1 MRNLLIVV
9 LFLAVAAG
17 VVGYWRGW
25 YSFAKE
31 SKVGVESHPTKF
43 TKDREAFSKSV
54 SDKAKSLK
62 QQVESLWAKSDKL
75 SDADKKE
82 LADLK
87 IKHDRLE
94 QQIKELDDAGEDK
107 FDGIKQDLST
117 NLKDVETRIEELSKK
132 VEKQPKDKQG
142 PS

>member
-1 MRNLLIVV
+1 MRNFLIVV

-25 YSFAKE
+25 YSF
-31 SKVGVESHPTKF
+31 SKDGKVEVDSHPAKF
-43 TKDREAFSKSV
+43 TQDREAFSKSV

-62 QQVESLWAKSDKL
+62 HRVESLWAKSDKL

-87 IKHDRLE
+87 MKHDRLE
-94 QQIKELDDAGEDK
+94 QQIKDLDAAGEDK
-107 FDGIKQDLST
+107 FDSIKQDLST
-117 NLKDVETRIEELSKK
+117 NLKDVETRIEELTKK
-132 VEKQPKDKQG
+132 VQKGNDKAD